1 LKQFQTFKLVF
12 TMLQKKFHNS
22 FLSIKILT
30 KWCGL

>member
-1 LKQFQTFKLVF
+1 
-12 TMLQKKFHNS
+12 MLQKKFHNS